1 MLASGVPPAPLVC
14 QRGRGAAVPYGPP
27 VRSKSYGSD
36 VLGAPRAPR
45 RPPPPTLSADLG
57 LVVEHRESGWCGA
70 IVLVEKDAVLLED
83 SQHRRRTFPLSPAA
97 FLVDGRRVTLVRPA
111 AAAPAGPGRTA
122 SGSVAVTGHTA
133 RVARA
138 SRLLVEGMHDAALVE
153 RVWGDDLRVCGVV
166 VEVLDGVD
174 ALPGVVREF
183 RPRPG
188 HRLGVLVDHL
198 VPRSKEARI
207 AAEVAG
213 PHVLVT
219 GHPYVDIWQ
228 AVKPGA
234 LGIAAWPAVPRG
246 TPWKEGVCSTLGIRD
261 PAVMWR
267 RVLAGVRGY
276 ADLEVPLL
284 QAVERLVDFVTEP
297 DETTQPD
304 GRAVPDEG
312 QGD

>member
-1 MLASGVPPAPLVC
+1 MC

-36 VLGAPRAPR
+36 VLGAPRVPR

-97 FLVDGRRVTLVRPA
+97 FLVDGRRVTLVRPTGD
-111 AAAPAGPGRTA
+111 APAGPGRTA
-122 SGSVAVTGHTA
+122 SGSVAVTGHPA

-183 RPRPG
+183 RPRAG
-188 HRLGVLVDHL
+188 
-198 VPRSKEARI
+198 
-207 AAEVAG
+207 EVAG

-246 TPWKEGVCSTLGIRD
+246 IPWKEGVCSTLGVRD
-261 PAVMWR
+261 PADMWR
-267 RVLAGVRGY
+267 RVLAGVRSY

-304 GRAVPDEG
+304 DRAVPDEG
-312 QGD
+312 EGD

>member
-1 MLASGVPPAPLVC
+1 VC

-36 VLGAPRAPR
+36 VLGAPRVPR

-97 FLVDGRRVTLVRPA
+97 FLVDGRRVTLVRPTGD
-111 AAAPAGPGRTA
+111 APAGPGRTA
-122 SGSVAVTGHTA
+122 SGSVAVTGHPA

-183 RPRPG
+183 RPRAG
-188 HRLGVLVDHL
+188 
-198 VPRSKEARI
+198 
-207 AAEVAG
+207 EVAG

-246 TPWKEGVCSTLGIRD
+246 IPWKEGVCSTLGVRD
-261 PAVMWR
+261 PADMWR
-267 RVLAGVRGY
+267 RVLAGVRSY

-304 GRAVPDEG
+304 DRAVPDEG
-312 QGD
+312 EGD